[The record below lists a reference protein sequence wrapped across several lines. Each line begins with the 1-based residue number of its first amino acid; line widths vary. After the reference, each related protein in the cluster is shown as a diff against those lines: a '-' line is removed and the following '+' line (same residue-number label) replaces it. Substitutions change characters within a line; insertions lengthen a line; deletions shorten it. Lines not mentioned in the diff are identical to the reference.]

1 MFNFARAIPLHPFS
15 LAMMEGRVIE
25 YRPLG
30 GGLDYHNSPLIGE
43 IPTNDL
49 YHTHRSIDQLR
60 SLNDRDTLIN
70 GHPPPTI
77 TDLKTSAAA
86 LQLDYKNYN
95 NNAGEIRSHQQ
106 QHPHHGQHH
115 HHQQHQQHHHDE
127 VDYMKHVADMN
138 GSTGANVD
146 QNGSR
151 QENGGGH
158 TVITTD
164 GNILIEE
171 QSDKMEMVLKQVEK
185 HEVDSVYHASAS
197 GTPSPPLSSPS
208 EPTERVGRGRKKVQT
223 YFVCV
228 AQTTR
233 FGFVLF
239 LAYKVAERDPREPF
253 SLCHIYI
260 SFVPR
265 IPITI
270 FCASQFPQKY
280 SLISS

>member
-1 MFNFARAIPLHPFS
+1 
-15 LAMMEGRVIE
+15 MMEGRVIE

-43 IPTNDL
+43 IATNDL

-60 SLNDRDTLIN
+60 SLNDRDALTN

-77 TDLKTSAAA
+77 TDLKTSI

-115 HHQQHQQHHHDE
+115 HHHHHQQHQQQQHHDDVE
-127 VDYMKHVADMN
+127 YMKHVAEMN
-138 GSTGANVD
+138 GATGTNVD
-146 QNGSR
+146 QNGTVN
-151 QENGGGH
+151 ENGGH

-197 GTPSPPLSSPS
+197 GTPSPPLASPP
-208 EPTERVGRGRKKVQT
+208 EPTERVGRGRKKVQNL
-223 YFVCV
+223 
-228 AQTTR
+228 
-233 FGFVLF
+233 FGM
-239 LAYKVAERDPREPF
+239 R
-253 SLCHIYI
+253 C
-260 SFVPR
+260 
-265 IPITI
+265 
-270 FCASQFPQKY
+270 
-280 SLISS
+280 